1 MPLELD
7 ARAAGARRLAD
18 KVCVVTGAGQ
28 GIGRA
33 AAKRLGQEGG
43 KIVVAD
49 RIEAAAGRT
58 LAELR
63 EHRVAAM
70 QVLVDVSTFAGA
82 HDLMARVLD
91 AYGRVDVL
99 VNNVGGTIWIKPY
112 HLYSEAEVKL
122 ELERSLY
129 PTLWCWL
136 AVLPI
141 MMQQNAGSIVNLG
154 SQSVR
159 GLYRLPY
166 AVSKGGIL
174 ALTKVLAMEYGRYGI
189 RINTLSP
196 GGTEITDRITS
207 RHFIKPGLT
216 ADAGSEAEAENYRR
230 EMAHDIR
237 NQQALQRRGLP
248 EEQAAAIAFLAS
260 DDASFIT
267 GQVINCSG
275 GQS

>member
-1 MPLELD
+1 MSGVLD
-7 ARAAGARRLAD
+7 SRAAGARRLKD
-18 KVCVVTGAGQ
+18 KVCIVTGAGQ

-33 AAKRLGQEGG
+33 TARRLAEEGG
-43 KIVVAD
+43 KVVVAD
-49 RIEAAAGRT
+49 RIDEGATEAVN
-58 LAELR
+58 ELG
-63 EHRVAAM
+63 ESGVEATKI
-70 QVLVDVSTFAGA
+70 LVDVSTFIGA
-82 HDLMARVLD
+82 QELIRATRA
-91 AYGRVDVL
+91 AYGRIDVL

-129 PTLWCWL
+129 PTLWCCL